1 LDEQKWGVEMSTKVI
16 SIMVSL
22 CFCVTGSL
30 RANTLPIHIDPF
42 CHSEYDEI
50 VWGCRLSRCIHV
62 VHERNQ
68 HYGGEKEKALIR
80 KYENWL
86 ETSGRKLIEDW
97 PAGKPISDEDAKYLP
112 LAKTEF
118 WDSVTKDWDGAGGR
132 GYFRNKKFPPLTT
145 FPEEKRALHEEYQAV
160 IEAGLH
166 VLHKIYNHKPLTDE
180 DKTAFHEWALA
191 YYCNYFIGGVVP
203 YAIPADSW
211 RTFAK
216 KAQAG
221 RTIRQ
226 GDLFPNIKL
235 YNPYHYWAQP
245 EFDERQYADVSL
257 HLRADK
263 TDELLNRF
271 IAFAQYWE
279 PAEKYPQVRPK
290 CPPADAPD
298 TKSHRTLYNVLKEEN
313 KPVLFG
319 TWLIDNDEG
328 NVRLAPRLHLLHR
341 AWRNKIGFVI
351 AEGSVNALVEKNDLR
366 FDPSMNEQTRTHMLR
381 SFHAPFMPTPY
392 FSPIRRFFHS
402 PSMGNAWRLSLIN
415 QDAEFLGTYKPDAMN
430 GDFGGHLGGMLGW
443 DKRLVE
449 YFRGG
454 FEADPQESP
463 IIPSAKLNSVVP
475 GRMKQCAANGY
486 NTKAYNRYLNHL
498 DAIGEIIAV
507 NTDKHTVT
515 LLREEY
521 REEEYPVLALKE
533 RFPITY
539 TEYRTRDHR
548 SNVTLSHWDELA
560 ARKKAGNSRSARTI
574 AFNVNVGVGIIL
586 NGEEKEDESCLK
598 PGDVASI
605 VYLEGKGGY
614 PHFIRAL
621 RFNFPPVYGEL
632 VSTGAGTAELRGID
646 DGNLIVD
653 QEITVTARSCNPLRM
668 PDPNITYKDGVC
680 VFNYTPP
687 PAAETVKVL
696 VTLKDDGGTDFGGN
710 DTTEVILHFTSTGA
724 G

>member
-1 LDEQKWGVEMSTKVI
+1 MNAKDIAVVL
-16 SIMVSL
+16 L
-22 CFCVTGSL
+22 FCLCVTGPL
-30 RANTLPIHIDPF
+30 RANTLPIHIEPF
-42 CHSEYDEI
+42 CQSEYDEI

-97 PAGKPISDEDAKYLP
+97 RAGNPISDEDAKYLP

-118 WDSVTKDWDGAGGR
+118 WDSVMKDWDGARGR
-132 GYFRNKKFPPLTT
+132 GYFRNKKFPPITT

-166 VLHKIYNHKPLTDE
+166 VLHKMYNHKPLTDE
-180 DKTAFHEWALA
+180 DKAAFHEWALA

-211 RTFAK
+211 QTFAK

-221 RTIRQ
+221 STIRQ
-226 GDLFPNIKL
+226 GAPFPNVKL
-235 YNPYHYWAQP
+235 YSPYHHWTQP
-245 EFDERQYADVSL
+245 EFDERQYTDVSL

-263 TDELLNRF
+263 TDELLNRS
-271 IAFAQYWE
+271 ISFAQYWE
-279 PAEKYPQVRPK
+279 AAEEYPQIRPK

-298 TKSHRTLYNVLKEEN
+298 TESYRTLYNVLKEEN

-319 TWLIDNDEG
+319 TWLINNDEG

-366 FDPSMNEQTRTHMLR
+366 FDPSMNEQARTHMLR
-381 SFHAPFMPTPY
+381 SFHAPFMPTPD
-392 FSPIRRFFHS
+392 FSPIRRFFGS

-415 QDAEFLGTYKPDAMN
+415 KDTEFLGTYKPDAMN
-430 GDFGGHLGGMLGW
+430 GDFGGHLAGILGW
-443 DKRLVE
+443 DRRLIE
-449 YFRGG
+449 HFRSG
-454 FEADPQESP
+454 FEADPEGSP
-463 IIPSAKLNSVVP
+463 IIPSAKLVSIVP
-475 GRMKQCAANGY
+475 GRMEQCAVNGY
-486 NTKAYNRYLNHL
+486 KTKAYNRYLNHL
-498 DAIGEIIAV
+498 DAIGEIIV
-507 NTDKHTVT
+507 VDTDKHTVT

-533 RFPITY
+533 RFPVTFN
-539 TEYRTRDHR
+539 EYKTRDFR

-560 ARKKAGNSRSARTI
+560 ARKKAGNSRTARTMT
-574 AFNVNVGVGIIL
+574 FNVNVGVGIFL
-586 NGEEKEDESCLK
+586 NGEEKGDESCLK

-605 VYLEGKGGY
+605 VYLEGKDGY

-621 RFNFPPVYGEL
+621 RFNFPPVFGEL
-632 VSTGAGTAELRGID
+632 VNTRPGTAELRGID
-646 DGNLIVD
+646 DDNLIVD
-653 QEITVTARSCNPLRM
+653 QEITVSAKSSSPPTM
-668 PDPNITYKDGVC
+668 PDPNITYQDGVC

-687 PAAETVKVL
+687 PAGQTVKVL
-696 VTLKDDGGTDFGGN
+696 VTLKDDGGIDFGGN
-710 DTTEVILHFTSTGA
+710 DTTQVILNFTSA
-724 G
+724 GCRLR